1 MDRQTLIRDM
11 KTYVGGGA
19 FITSTQ
25 VARYMRLS
33 TDRMPEMLKELEH
46 YRTGRAKQYFIPDVA
61 SRIQDRMQID

>member
-11 KTYVGGGA
+11 KSYVGGGA

-25 VARYMRLS
+25 IARYVRVS
-33 TDRMPEMLKELEH
+33 TDRMPEMLKGLEF

-61 SRIQDRMQID
+61 SRIQDRMQVE